1 MLMKAARGTRADSSG
16 ETDRERSR
24 FLRDTERDGEICT
37 LVERETG
44 SSGRQTEREGVYF
57 VETEK

>member
-1 MLMKAARGTRADSSG
+1 MQAARGTRADSSG

-24 FLRDTERDGEICT
+24 FLRDTERDGEIGSS
-37 LVERETG
+37 VETETG

-57 VETEK
+57 METEK